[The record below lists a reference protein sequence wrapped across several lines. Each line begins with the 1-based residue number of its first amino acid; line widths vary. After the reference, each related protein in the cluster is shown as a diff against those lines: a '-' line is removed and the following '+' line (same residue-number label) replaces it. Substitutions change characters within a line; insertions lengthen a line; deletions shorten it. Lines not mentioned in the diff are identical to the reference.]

1 MSLSKTVSGWAD
13 EIRKMQGGGS
23 SKEKALGKAKMAET
37 NPRKA
42 GASMQKNKVRHFEA
56 IKEHVSG
63 GKKSKGFNDP
73 FWYSKK

>member
-23 SKEKALGKAKMAET
+23 SKAKALGKAKMAKT

-42 GASMQKNKVRHFEA
+42 KASMPKGKEINYLFESPNQTIKRIKNDSDSRYE
-56 IKEHVSG
+56 
-63 GKKSKGFNDP
+63 D
-73 FWYSKK
+73 

>member
-23 SKEKALGKAKMAET
+23 SKAKALGKAKMAKT

-42 GASMQKNKVRHFEA
+42 GASM
-56 IKEHVSG
+56 
-63 GKKSKGFNDP
+63 SKGKEEKLETR
-73 FWYSKK
+73 SKKAGYYVHGHKNYGDVYED